1 MAHPLLGGSLSS
13 RKCDKSY
20 YISTP
25 GPRTVGPLILKP
37 AHWHHLTFHNM
48 MWFSAYAKAVDIVDI
63 SRLIAPHAGG
73 HTWKKTPCLGTAKAT
88 FDDAGGV
95 AHLCPSTTFAHR
107 KNAIRLDWIRLVQS
121 QGTTDGSNGAPKIH
135 PSIKDFP
142 LKCRENLDRSRKLET
157 KNGYRWK
164 RGLINKIWRV

>member
-1 MAHPLLGGSLSS
+1 MAHLGGSFSS

-20 YISTP
+20 NGSPSKNAGTLCNSE
-25 GPRTVGPLILKP
+25 TC
-37 AHWHHLTFHNM
+37 ALTSSNIPQHDVV
-48 MWFSAYAKAVDIVDI
+48 FSLCKS
-63 SRLIAPHAGG
+63 SRYRQLIAPHAGG

-164 RGLINKIWRV
+164 RGLINQIWRV